1 MGKALKKN
9 NTLTDLDLSHNRIT
23 KKGAVDIAK
32 GLEVGAAIF
41 PFLNGRCHL
50 EQSMPFRA
58 TVCCRFHKDA
68 KVLIA

>member
-50 EQSMPFRA
+50 EQSMPF
-58 TVCCRFHKDA
+58 
-68 KVLIA
+68 